1 MSGTHA
7 GPAANPF
14 KQPRAVFAVA
24 FACVVSFMGIGLVD
38 PILPAISHQLHASPS
53 EVTLLFTSYL
63 VVTAVAMLITN
74 WVSSRL
80 GAKPTLIAGL
90 ALIVIFSALAGA
102 SPSIGGIIG
111 FRAGWGVGNA
121 LFIATSL
128 AVIVASASGGFAGA
142 IVLYETALGIG
153 IAIGPLL
160 GGTLGQISWRGP
172 FFGVAALMAIALIA
186 TVVLVER
193 TPRPARKTSLSAPL
207 RALRHR
213 GLLTM
218 SLTAL
223 CYNWGF
229 FTVLGYAPFPMNLTP
244 IKLGLVFFGWGILVA
259 IFAVF
264 GAPRLQERFGIARTM
279 YANLAAFAV
288 VVLVIAIW
296 TTDRAVLI
304 PAVIAS
310 GIFIGVNNTI
320 TTQAVMTVSPV
331 ERPVA
336 SAAYSFVRFIGGGL
350 APYAAGRLVVA
361 LNIHVPFFIAAAA
374 LAAGILILSTAR
386 RLLTEA
392 EQVQAEQVSSTAG
405 TPPAPALVPVGGNA
419 ARGSRPAA
427 GVILAAID
435 DSPVAGLVTEAA
447 ATLAAAGDRIVHVVH
462 AQEGATASDVGTD
475 AEDLGTART
484 AVRNHLEWLAARHI
498 PAEGQ
503 ILLHASGHGA
513 AGRLIADYAG
523 TIGATTI
530 VIGAPTHGG
539 LPALMDASA
548 SRELWRH
555 AASNILIINPAAGAG
570 SSEPGTPALPGVDA
584 RGASGRAARH
594 ARAAAECPVAGNG
607 ALAGGGR
614 LRGTVRSAAGESAP
628 LPGANVILSDLAG
641 NVIASTVTGRDGGF
655 TVGAPSAGR
664 YAITATAP
672 GHLPASRRIE
682 LNGHAET
689 AHLALPPERE
699 VHGIVRS
706 PGGEPVPGIIVTA
719 AGETFASATTDSR
732 GRYRLTGLGD
742 GGYLLIAGGHEP
754 ASAGV
759 EVESGETA
767 SVTIRI
773 SASPG
778 QAAGPEPGEPGPA
791 AAGTG
796 WELWTA

>member
-7 GPAANPF
+7 GSAANPF

-90 ALIVIFSALAGA
+90 ALIVIFSAAAGA
-102 SPSIGGIIG
+102 SPTISGIIG

-160 GGTLGQISWRGP
+160 GGTLGDISWRGP
-172 FFGVAALMAIALIA
+172 FFGVATLMAIALIA

-193 TPRPARKTSLSAPL
+193 TPRPAHTTSLSAPL

-229 FTVLGYAPFPMNLTP
+229 FTVLGYAPFPMNLSP
-244 IKLGLVFFGWGILVA
+244 IKLGLVFTGWGILVA

-279 YANLAAFAV
+279 YANLAVFAV
-288 VVLVIAIW
+288 VVLVIAVW

-336 SAAYSFVRFIGGGL
+336 SSAYGFVRFIGGGL
-350 APYAAGRLVVA
+350 APYAAGRLVTA
-361 LNIHVPFFIAAAA
+361 LNIHVPFYIAAAII
-374 LAAGILILSTAR
+374 AAGIVILSTGH
-386 RLLTEA
+386 RLLAEA
-392 EQVQAEQVSSTAG
+392 ERVQAEQVSGTAQ
-405 TPPAPALVPVGGNA
+405 TAPAPALP
-419 ARGSRPAA
+419 R
-427 GVILAAID
+427 
-435 DSPVAGLVTEAA
+435 
-447 ATLAAAGDRIVHVVH
+447 
-462 AQEGATASDVGTD
+462 
-475 AEDLGTART
+475 
-484 AVRNHLEWLAARHI
+484 
-498 PAEGQ
+498 
-503 ILLHASGHGA
+503 
-513 AGRLIADYAG
+513 
-523 TIGATTI
+523 
-530 VIGAPTHGG
+530 
-539 LPALMDASA
+539 
-548 SRELWRH
+548 
-555 AASNILIINPAAGAG
+555 
-570 SSEPGTPALPGVDA
+570 TPAG
-584 RGASGRAARH
+584 
-594 ARAAAECPVAGNG
+594 
-607 ALAGGGR
+607 
-614 LRGTVRSAAGESAP
+614 
-628 LPGANVILSDLAG
+628 
-641 NVIASTVTGRDGGF
+641 
-655 TVGAPSAGR
+655 
-664 YAITATAP
+664 
-672 GHLPASRRIE
+672 
-682 LNGHAET
+682 
-689 AHLALPPERE
+689 
-699 VHGIVRS
+699 
-706 PGGEPVPGIIVTA
+706 
-719 AGETFASATTDSR
+719 
-732 GRYRLTGLGD
+732 
-742 GGYLLIAGGHEP
+742 
-754 ASAGV
+754 
-759 EVESGETA
+759 
-767 SVTIRI
+767 
-773 SASPG
+773 
-778 QAAGPEPGEPGPA
+778 
-791 AAGTG
+791 GTG
-796 WELWTA
+796 